1 MFGNNQFGTTLKISI
16 EGQSHSEYIG
26 FSLEGIPSGLKI
38 DFDELR
44 CFMLRRAPG
53 TNSLST
59 SRKEADEV
67 EFLSGLS
74 KEGVT
79 TGDTIKARIANK
91 DVKSSDY
98 KTISTIPRP
107 GHADFGQYVQN
118 GFISP
123 GGGANSGRMTVA
135 LCAAGWIAMTFLKFN
150 KINVKAV
157 VESIGGKKCDFEQ
170 TILEAAEKGDSVG
183 GTISCEV
190 CGIAPG
196 IGGALFSSFESRLSA
211 AVFGIPGVKG
221 IEFGNGFASSSL
233 RGSENND
240 AFKMDGGRVV
250 TVTNR
255 HGGILGG
262 MTTGMPVT
270 FRVAMKPTPTIFLD
284 QQSIDLSSMTNA
296 ICSVKGRHDPCIVLR
311 ATPVVEAIAALVTAD
326 LILEKRKNFPPIC
339 LTLTS
344 LDIEGCKR
352 DFFSQYPFVDMAE
365 IRLDLLSEDEREK
378 AAELAKE
385 LNVPTIL
392 TFRRKVDGGAYE
404 GSEEKR
410 IELFL
415 KLLKEDSPFSYVD
428 LEDDFRDA
436 SVEAAAN
443 KAGVRIIRSMHL
455 FNDSKKINLINE
467 ARRLHGDSN
476 SIPKIAYKVES
487 ENEVDDFFRE
497 TQGFDEFEHI
507 FLIMG
512 EIGKKTRLEAHR
524 SNSMLVYS
532 STGALSSLGHIS
544 PSSLVLTR
552 SKKGGCK

>member
-1 MFGNNQFGTTLKISI
+1 
-16 EGQSHSEYIG
+16 
-26 FSLEGIPSGLKI
+26 
-38 DFDELR
+38 
-44 CFMLRRAPG
+44 
-53 TNSLST
+53 
-59 SRKEADEV
+59 
-67 EFLSGLS
+67 
-74 KEGVT
+74 
-79 TGDTIKARIANK
+79 
-91 DVKSSDY
+91 
-98 KTISTIPRP
+98 
-107 GHADFGQYVQN
+107 
-118 GFISP
+118 
-123 GGGANSGRMTVA
+123 
-135 LCAAGWIAMTFLKFN
+135 
-150 KINVKAV
+150 
-157 VESIGGKKCDFEQ
+157 
-170 TILEAAEKGDSVG
+170 
-183 GTISCEV
+183 
-190 CGIAPG
+190 
-196 IGGALFSSFESRLSA
+196 
-211 AVFGIPGVKG
+211 
-221 IEFGNGFASSSL
+221 
-233 RGSENND
+233 
-240 AFKMDGGRVV
+240 MDGGRVV

-365 IRLDLLSEDEREK
+365 IRLDLLSEGEREK

-455 FNDSKKINLINE
+455 FDDSKKINLINE
-467 ARRLHGDSN
+467 ARRLRGDSN